1 MTKQPQRSEFDLFR
15 RQASIVRLAPPAP
28 DAPGD
33 VLTVDVVWGSEYA
46 VSRTAYDWTAGTYVE
61 FEEVIPFTPEACD
74 MTRLKSGNAPVLDS
88 HADYYSDNV
97 VGVVRSAE
105 IREKQGFATLAIS
118 NAPGLEDFRAKVR
131 EGTLKNISVGYSVSE
146 WTIEEKQGQPTR
158 WTATKWEPMEISFVP
173 IPADPNAAVIGD
185 AARKSRRF
193 QCSLTRAANGKDSNM
208 PPKEA
213 AAAGNEPGNADNNE
227 TADNVVAIETARAA
241 AALEG
246 RKVEAAR
253 QGEVREIVRDFGF
266 EPADAEP
273 FLANHEADGNFVRKA
288 LQAKIAERQAAAR
301 ARQPGQTV
309 TEGFDLRRKR
319 VALVGNALEH
329 MVNPRTALEDDAR
342 PYRGLRLSELARA
355 YLAEEGFDVRGLGRM
370 DIATLALKGS
380 LPFELQS
387 RAAGMHS
394 TSDFPLILA
403 NAVTK
408 RLRDAYNQAPSLWKS
423 FSRQSNAPDF
433 KSKYVVLL
441 SEAPRFQKVYEGGEY
456 KYGKLSEDGTNY
468 AIATYGVIVAI
479 TRQAIINDDLG
490 AFDRIPSLYG
500 RAAMDNESDI
510 VWALITANPTMSD
523 GNALF
528 SSAHGNLTG
537 TGTAIS
543 ITSLGVARALFRAQK
558 NIGALE
564 YLNLTPKFLVVP
576 PELETIALQ
585 FVLTQ
590 VAPVAA
596 TNVNPFAGTLDLIV
610 EPRLSA
616 NSTTAW
622 YLIADPAQ
630 IDVIEFGYLEGQ
642 QGLYTE
648 TRNGFEVDGIEIKAR
663 DDFGA
668 QVIDWRGLYKNAGA

>member
-193 QCSLTRAANGKDSNM
+193 QCSLTRANGKESNM
-208 PPKEA
+208 TDPIVN
-213 AAAGNEPGNADNNE
+213 AGNEPGTVTPPA
-227 TADNVVAIETARAA
+227 NVVDIETARAA

-246 RKVEAAR
+246 RKAEAAR
-253 QGEVREIVRDFGF
+253 QAEVREIVRDFGF
-266 EPADAEP
+266 EPAEAEP
-273 FLANHEADGNFVRKA
+273 FLADHSVDGNAVRKA
-288 LQAKIAERQAAAR
+288 LQKKIAERQAAAR
-301 ARQPGQTV
+301 AKQPGPTV

-329 MVNPRTALEDDAR
+329 MVNPRTTLEADAM
-342 PYRGLRLSELARA
+342 PYRGLRISELART
-355 YLAEEGFDVRGLGRM
+355 YLSEEGFDVRGLGRM

-490 AFDRIPSLYG
+490 AFDRIPALYG

-564 YLNLTPKFLVVP
+564 YLNLTPRFLVVP
-576 PELETIALQ
+576 PEQEALALQ
-585 FVLTQ
+585 YTAQ
-590 VAPVAA
+590 YTPATAA
-596 TNVNPFAGTLDLIV
+596 NVNVFASLDVIV

>member
-15 RQASIVRLAPPAP
+15 RQASIVRLASPAP

-46 VSRTAYDWTAGTYVE
+46 VARTAYDWTSGTYVE

-105 IREKQGFATLAIS
+105 IRDKQGFATLAIS

-193 QCSLTRAANGKDSNM
+193 QCSLTRANGKESNM
-208 PPKEA
+208 DPIVN
-213 AAAGNEPGNADNNE
+213 AGNEPGNVNPPA
-227 TADNVVAIETARAA
+227 NVVDLETARAA

-253 QGEVREIVRDFGF
+253 QAEVREIVRDFGF

-301 ARQPGQTV
+301 ARQPGPTV

-329 MVNPRTALEDDAR
+329 MVNPRTTLEADAH
-342 PYRGLRLSELARA
+342 PYRGLRLSELARV

-441 SEAPRFQKVYEGGEY
+441 SEAPRFTKVYEGGEY

-564 YLNLTPKFLVVP
+564 YLNLTPRFLVVP
-576 PELETIALQ
+576 PEQEALALQ
-585 FVLTQ
+585 YTAQ
-590 VAPVAA
+590 YTPATAA
-596 TNVNPFAGTLDLIV
+596 NVNVFASLEVIV

-616 NSTTAW
+616 NSSTAW

>member
-1 MTKQPQRSEFDLFR
+1 MTKQPQHSEFDIFR
-15 RQASIVRLAPPAP
+15 RQASIVRLAPGDPNAAN
-28 DAPGD
+28 DAA
-33 VLTVDVVWGSEYA
+33 LLMVDVVWGSEYA
-46 VSRTAYDWTAGTYVE
+46 VARSAYDWTSGTYVE

-97 VGVVRSAE
+97 VGIVRSAE
-105 IREKQGFATLAIS
+105 IRDKQGFATLAIS

-185 AARKSRRF
+185 AARSSRRF
-193 QCSLTRAANGKDSNM
+193 QCSLTRANGKESNM
-208 PPKEA
+208 DPIAETGK
-213 AAAGNEPGNADNNE
+213 EPGTVAPP
-227 TADNVVAIETARAA
+227 ANVVDIETARAA

-253 QGEVREIVRDFGF
+253 QAEVREIVRDFGF
-266 EPADAEP
+266 EPAAAEP
-273 FLANHEADGNFVRKA
+273 FLADHEASGDFVRKA
-288 LQAKIAERQAAAR
+288 LQKKIAERQAAAR
-301 ARQPGQTV
+301 ARQPGPTV

-329 MVNPRTALEDDAR
+329 MVNPRTTLEADAM
-342 PYRGLRLSELARA
+342 PYRGLRISELART
-355 YLAEEGFDVRGLGRM
+355 YLTEEGFDVRGLGRM
-370 DIATLALKGS
+370 EIATLALKGS
-380 LPFELQS
+380 LPFELMS

-441 SEAPRFQKVYEGGEY
+441 SEAPRFEKVLEGGEY

-468 AIATYGVIVAI
+468 AIATYGKIIAI

-490 AFDRIPSLYG
+490 AFDRIPALYG

-630 IDVIEFGYLEGQ
+630 IDVIEYGYLEGQ

>member
-15 RQASIVRLAPPAP
+15 RQASIVRLAPGDPNAAN
-28 DAPGD
+28 DAA
-33 VLTVDVVWGSEYA
+33 LLMVDVIWGSEYA
-46 VSRTAYDWTAGTYVE
+46 VARSAYDWTAGAYVE

-88 HADYYSDNV
+88 HSDYYSDNV

-105 IREKQGFATLAIS
+105 IRDKQGFATLAIS

-185 AARKSRRF
+185 AARSSRRF
-193 QCSLTRAANGKDSNM
+193 QCSLTRAIDRRNEMD
-208 PPKEA
+208 PTT
-213 AAAGNEPGNADNNE
+213 AAAGNEPVNTTPPTPPA
-227 TADNVVAIETARAA
+227 NVVDIETARAT

-246 RKVEAAR
+246 RKAEAAR
-253 QGEVREIVRDFGF
+253 QAEVREIVRDFGF

-273 FLANHEADGNFVRKA
+273 FLANHEASGDFVRKA
-288 LQAKIAERQAAAR
+288 LQKKIAERQAAAR
-301 ARQPGQTV
+301 AKQPGHTV

-329 MVNPRTALEDDAR
+329 MVNPRTTLEADAM

-355 YLAEEGFDVRGLGRM
+355 YLAEEGFEVRGLGRM

-490 AFDRIPSLYG
+490 AFDRIPALYG

-543 ITSLGVARALFRAQK
+543 ITSLGVARTLFRAQK

-564 YLNLTPKFLVVP
+564 YLNLTPRFLVVP
-576 PELETIALQ
+576 PEQEALALQ
-585 FVLTQ
+585 YTAQ
-590 VAPVAA
+590 YTPATAA
-596 TNVNPFAGTLDLIV
+596 NVNVFASLDVIV

-642 QGLYTE
+642 RGLYTE
-648 TRNGFEVDGIEIKAR
+648 TRNGFEVDGIEVKAR